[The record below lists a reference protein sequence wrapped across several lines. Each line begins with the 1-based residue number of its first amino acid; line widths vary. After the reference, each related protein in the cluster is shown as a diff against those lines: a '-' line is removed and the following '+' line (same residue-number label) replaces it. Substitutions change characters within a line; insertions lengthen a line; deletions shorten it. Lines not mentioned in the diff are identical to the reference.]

1 MQLPRPVASISNIIS
16 SWDSCSFTGSASKDG
31 WEVGGGISCT
41 SVGCIT
47 SKFTPSAK
55 VIPSLTSCVALPC
68 CLKDFYCQRSDKNT
82 NTVYVVHGNN
92 S

>member
-1 MQLPRPVASISNIIS
+1 MQLPRPVASISNITS

-47 SKFTPSAK
+47 SKFTPSA
-55 VIPSLTSCVALPC
+55 
-68 CLKDFYCQRSDKNT
+68 
-82 NTVYVVHGNN
+82 
-92 S
+92 